1 MKQFKLSTVLLSVLV
16 VLYGFANA
24 QADQPNEIVCSS
36 GTACKTG
43 SVPVFATNGGRAA
56 VTSSIITQSG
66 SAVKITGCETVAGNV
81 SINGNL
87 SASGNVNA
95 HGNVGASTVTTVN
108 PSGGV
113 NSTMTGIGNRITAI
127 SGIANATGAAGFT
140 FGVIGQSASDQGRGV
155 FGLASG
161 ATGVGV
167 IGESSGTSG
176 IGVVGKDLS
185 GGGLGF
191 YSQGHAAQNRTGG
204 GWVKA
209 LMYINTKDAPYNI
222 VNCFNS
228 TLTGA
233 AATAPPCGFT
243 LTELG
248 PGNFTIDVGFEVD
261 DRFVSATVNGN
272 PAAPSVLVAP
282 NNHTLNIIWYDLF
295 AGGIRGEYYWVAI
308 Y

>member
-1 MKQFKLSTVLLSVLV
+1 MGLRPLAALRTRLRRRIHFRSHR
-16 VLYGFANA
+16 A
-24 QADQPNEIVCSS
+24 VCLRPR
-36 GTACKTG
+36 TWRVRPC
-43 SVPVFATNGGRAA
+43 FR
-56 VTSSIITQSG
+56 
-66 SAVKITGCETVAGNV
+66 
-81 SINGNL
+81 
-87 SASGNVNA
+87 
-95 HGNVGASTVTTVN
+95 
-108 PSGGV
+108 
-113 NSTMTGIGNRITAI
+113 
-127 SGIANATGAAGFT
+127 
-140 FGVIGQSASDQGRGV
+140 
-155 FGLASG
+155 

-209 LMYINTKDAPYNI
+209 LMYVNTEDAPYNI

-228 TLTGA
+228 TLMGA

-272 PAAPSVLVAP
+272 PSAPSVLVAP

>member
-1 MKQFKLSTVLLSVLV
+1 MAKRNALYAAV
-16 VLYGFANA
+16 VLSFVATAFA
-24 QADQPNEIVCSS
+24 QTITGS
-36 GTACKTG
+36 GTKGYIPKFTG
-43 SVPVFATNGGRAA
+43 TTTQTNSRIFQNSTGVGINTTSPAATLDVNGTLNAASVTA
-56 VTSSIITQSG
+56 
-66 SAVKITGCETVAGNV
+66 
-81 SINGNL
+81 
-87 SASGNVNA
+87 
-95 HGNVGASTVTTVN
+95 TTVN
-108 PSGGV
+108 TVNPTGGV
-113 NSTMTGIGNRITAI
+113 NSTLSGSGN
-127 SGIANATGAAGFT
+127 SIAAVEGSATMTGAAGFT

-209 LMYINTKDAPYNI
+209 LMYVNTRQAPYTI
-222 VNCFNS
+222 LNCFNS

-233 AATAPPCGFT
+233 AATTPPCGFT

-248 PGNFTIDVGFEVD
+248 PANFTIDIGFEVD
-261 DRFVSATVNGN
+261 DRFISATVNGS
-272 PAAPSVLVAP
+272 PSAPSVLVAP

-295 AGGIRGEYYWVAI
+295 AGGIAGEYYWVAI